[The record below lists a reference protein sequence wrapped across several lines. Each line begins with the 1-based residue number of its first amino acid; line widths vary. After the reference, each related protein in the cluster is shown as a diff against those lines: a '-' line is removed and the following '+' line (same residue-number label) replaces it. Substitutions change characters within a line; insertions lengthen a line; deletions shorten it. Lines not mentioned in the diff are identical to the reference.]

1 MIENEY
7 IYETE
12 EGILIDE
19 LDNSKLILLPEL
31 LNKNYEKLEKY
42 YIELIMPHDI
52 IDEMN
57 QTIIFKD
64 NNIYSLSFNGIL
76 YKWPITKK
84 EYIKKILLIKLLTEK
99 VKFLSYYDLK
109 TGKIKKINKK
119 EKIKILN

>member
-42 YIELIMPHDI
+42 YIELIMPHDM

-109 TGKIKKINKK
+109 TGKIKKNKQK
-119 EKIKILN
+119 RKK

>member
-42 YIELIMPHDI
+42 YIELIMPHDM

-57 QTIIFKD
+57 QTIIFTRD
-64 NNIYSLSFNGIL
+64 ARLQEQRAGRFIQRQ
-76 YKWPITKK
+76 
-84 EYIKKILLIKLLTEK
+84 KLLFCLSQNLK
-99 VKFLSYYDLK
+99 VRC
-109 TGKIKKINKK
+109 
-119 EKIKILN
+119 